1 MSNGVKC
8 GILTISDRSS
18 SGERPDLSGPSL
30 AEHVSSLGWQV
41 ALMTILPD
49 ERAKISEVLK
59 VWADVS
65 KLDIILTT
73 GGTGCAPR
81 DVTPE
86 ATLSV
91 IDRNIPGLAEAMR
104 TKSISINAHA
114 MLSRLITGIRG
125 RTLIINLPG
134 SPQAALEN
142 LQVIESVLPH
152 AISLLHE
159 NPEAE
164 NEHQA
169 NTNRG

>member
-1 MSNGVKC
+1 MKC

-18 SGERPDLSGPSL
+18 SGERPDLSGPTL
-30 AEHVSSLGWQV
+30 AKHVSSLGWQV
-41 ALMTILPD
+41 VLMTILPD
-49 ERAKISEVLK
+49 EQAKISEVLK
-59 VWADVS
+59 AWVDIS

-73 GGTGCAPR
+73 GGTSCAPR

-104 TKSISINAHA
+104 AKSIAINAHA
-114 MLSRLITGIRG
+114 MLSRLITGIR
-125 RTLIINLPG
+125 RKTLIINLPG

-152 AISLLHE
+152 ALSLLHE
-159 NPEAE
+159 DPKAE

-169 NTNRG
+169 NMNRG

>member
-1 MSNGVKC
+1 MSDGVKC

-18 SGERPDLSGPSL
+18 SGERPDLSGPTL
-30 AEHVSSLGWQV
+30 AKHVSSLGWQV
-41 ALMTILPD
+41 VLMTILPD
-49 ERAKISEVLK
+49 EQAKISEVLK
-59 VWADVS
+59 AWVDIS

-73 GGTGCAPR
+73 GGTSCAPR

-104 TKSISINAHA
+104 AKSIAINAHA
-114 MLSRLITGIRG
+114 MLSRLITGIR
-125 RTLIINLPG
+125 RKTLIINLPG

-152 AISLLHE
+152 ALSLLHE
-159 NPEAE
+159 DPKAE

-169 NTNRG
+169 NMNRG